1 MKMGAKG
8 GGGGS
13 SVERIALPIKL
24 QGKSPMDDSEPNYN
38 FFHFLFFCRMN
49 MEVYV
54 VVDE

>member
-1 MKMGAKG
+1 MEMGAK

-13 SVERIALPIKL
+13 SVERIALGIKL
-24 QGKSPMDDSEPNYN
+24 QGKSPRDDSEPNYN

-49 MEVYV
+49 MEVDV